1 MRILHTMLRVRSL
14 DVSIRFYNEVLGM
27 KLLSRTDFD
36 AGRFTLAFL
45 GYQDGDSSSTIEL
58 THNWDRS
65 DYVLGDGYGHIA
77 IGADEL
83 HNAENPYEYDG
94 ETRPIPTLSALT
106 EMFASTIEQEDY
118 LMGAHQQRSAESG
131 QVDHLLFGRNEPAL
145 HHYHS
150 HFREALGMEPL
161 ERIGP

>member
-1 MRILHTMLRVRSL
+1 MYPDPEHPDDPSR
-14 DVSIRFYNEVLGM
+14 
-27 KLLSRTDFD
+27 SRTRVVHYFS
-36 AGRFTLAFL
+36 
-45 GYQDGDSSSTIEL
+45 QEL
-58 THNWDRS
+58 IDQAEQ
-65 DYVLGDGYGHIA
+65 V
-77 IGADEL
+77 GADEL
-83 HNAENPYEYDG
+83 RNPENPYEYDG